1 MVSLQ
6 MEHGGGDACIVLEDA
21 NMDLVAASIVKDGK
35 EQPSTRSTGENASLS
50 GRCCWIMST
59 LT

>member
-1 MVSLQ
+1 
-6 MEHGGGDACIVLEDA
+6 VLEDA